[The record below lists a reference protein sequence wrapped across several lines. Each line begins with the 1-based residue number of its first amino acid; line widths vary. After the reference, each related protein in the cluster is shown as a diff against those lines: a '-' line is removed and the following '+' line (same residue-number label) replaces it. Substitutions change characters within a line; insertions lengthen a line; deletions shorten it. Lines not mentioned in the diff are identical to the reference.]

1 MTAPRNVGA
10 SVRARLL
17 ERARAQRADFQVLLT
32 RYVLERLLYRL
43 SSSEHRDRFILKGA
57 MLLATW
63 VETPFRATRDLDL
76 LGSGPSDL
84 ASIAE
89 AFRAI
94 CSQAVPDDGVEFDAR
109 GLEAAP
115 IREELKYGGV
125 RVRTT
130 ALIDRARIP
139 VQIDVGFGD
148 AITPDPSEIKYPVLL
163 DAPAPWLKA
172 YPIQTVVAEKFE
184 AVTLRGIA
192 NSRLKDFYD
201 LYLIAQTYSL
211 DPDVLAEAI
220 RRTFERRGT
229 ALPTAPP
236 VGLTEAYAQAWA
248 TQWRAFL
255 TRERMAA
262 VPDALDEVI
271 ATLRDYLMP
280 LAARARI
287 SAIGLGTP
295 QQVNSRFPG

>member
-1 MTAPRNVGA
+1 MTPPRNVGA

-17 ERARAQRADFQVLLT
+17 EQAHAQRADFQLLLT

-43 SSSEHRDRFILKGA
+43 STSEHRDRFILKGA

-63 VETPFRATRDLDL
+63 VEMPFRATRDLDL
-76 LGSGPSDL
+76 LGRGPSDVT
-84 ASIAE
+84 SIA
-89 AFRAI
+89 ATFRAI
-94 CSQAVPDDGVEFDAR
+94 CSQAVPDDGVEFDAS
-109 GLEAAP
+109 GLEVAP

-130 ALIDRARIP
+130 AVIDRARIA

-148 AITPDPSEIKYPVLL
+148 VITPAPGDIDYPVLL
-163 DAPAPWLKA
+163 DAPAPRLKA
-172 YPIQTVVAEKFE
+172 YPMQTVVAEKFE
-184 AVTLRGIA
+184 ALVTRGIA

-201 LYLIAQTYSL
+201 LYLISQTFAL
-211 DPDVLAEAI
+211 DPEMLAEAI

-229 ALPTAPP
+229 ALPTSPP
-236 VGLTEAYAQAWA
+236 VGLTNAYAQAWG

-262 VPDALDEVI
+262 VPGALNEVI
-271 ATLRDYLMP
+271 ATLRDFLMP
-280 LAARARI
+280 LAARARSG
-287 SAIGLGTP
+287 SAC
-295 QQVNSRFPG
+295 